1 MSSISKLKLIS
12 NKRTSTSDPI
22 VFRRK
27 KLVAKI
33 NEQLSIVKAKI
44 DGTSYTS
51 KKLKYVKDESGN
63 KTSVEVV
70 KRIKEWYWTGDNGK
84 INLAI
89 KYGSKTI
96 ELAKGKNAIELS
108 SIDELY
114 KTLEVVKDAVVNGE
128 LDEAISS
135 VSDKVK
141 SGFKK

>member
-12 NKRTSTSDPI
+12 SKRTSTSDPV

-114 KTLEVVKDAVVNGE
+114 ITLEVVKDAVVNGE